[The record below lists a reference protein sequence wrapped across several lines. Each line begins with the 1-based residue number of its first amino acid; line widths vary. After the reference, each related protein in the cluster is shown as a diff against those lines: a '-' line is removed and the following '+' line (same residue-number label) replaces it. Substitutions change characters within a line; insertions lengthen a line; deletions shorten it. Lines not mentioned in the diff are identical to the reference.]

1 MPGPTPTQRIEELR
15 RDLDK
20 LTALVEKN
28 DAVNT
33 VGHKALDEE
42 LAEMKE
48 GVNSFREKFTD
59 FLKSSVDHEGR
70 IKALEKAS
78 PGRWRYIDHAG
89 GSRGAHQG
97 TRKGLRSP
105 LAIRPDCGFLRQ
117 HLHLRR
123 RGRGGYRHR
132 AGEEVATG

>member
-33 VGHKALDEE
+33 VGHKALDEKM
-42 LAEMKE
+42 AEMKE

-70 IKALEKAS
+70 IKALEKGSDRRWQFAPIVVSCAS
-78 PGRWRYIDHAG
+78 IFISAVGVVAAIVIA
-89 GSRGAHQG
+89 
-97 TRKGLRSP
+97 
-105 LAIRPDCGFLRQ
+105 LAKK
-117 HLHLRR
+117 
-123 RGRGGYRHR
+123 
-132 AGEEVATG
+132 